1 MILFFVFPMN
11 PIYPYNTPELKERRR
26 SLRNHMTP
34 AELELWKHLKSRNL
48 CGLMFRRQFGIG
60 PYIVDFYCPELR
72 LAIELDGNSHFGKE
86 AEAYD
91 RVRQTY
97 IEAFGV
103 HFLRFLNNEVYE
115 DLELALGTIKKEAER
130 LKGNGKLA

>member
-1 MILFFVFPMN
+1 
-11 PIYPYNTPELKERRR
+11 
-26 SLRNHMTP
+26 MTP
-34 AELELWKHLKSRNL
+34 AELGLWKQLKSKNL
-48 CGLMFRRQFGIG
+48 CGLIFRRQFGIG

-103 HFLRFLNNEVYE
+103 HFLRFLNNKVYE
-115 DLELALGTIKKEAER
+115 DLESVLETIKKEAER
-130 LKGNGKLA
+130 LKGNGK